1 MVEPTMVRE
10 RVTLS
15 PDDPVDLHLH
25 TFASDGRWTPE
36 ELVGYL
42 VEHGFRAAAVADHD
56 TMHSVPEMTRLCA
69 ERGIAYIPAV
79 EMTTRW
85 RNRQVHLLVYGI
97 DRSAPRAKRFMDV
110 LDLQQEQLRTT
121 SERAAALL
129 ESHGRFIPSLPE
141 VAMGLP
147 LTPHRVFTAMIRHGH
162 GNNLYQAHNIVRGLG
177 EPAMVDVP
185 LDETVAAARE
195 AGAITIVAHPGRD
208 DGFGVLK
215 ESDLDE
221 MLAEIGIDG
230 VEAHYRSYKDDDVE
244 RYRVWAER
252 NGLLVSSGSDSHWP
266 NHPVNPTPH
275 PARWVAQLLELLG
288 IDVERWEGPAW
299 VRSEPAEAVG
309 AGAVRG

>member
-1 MVEPTMVRE
+1 MTTSPMATQ

-36 ELVGYL
+36 ALVGYL

-56 TMHSVPEMTRLCA
+56 TMHSVPEMERLCA
-69 ERGIAYIPAV
+69 QHGIAYIPAV
-79 EMTTRW
+79 EMTTAW
-85 RNRQVHLLVYGI
+85 RERQVHLLVYGI
-97 DRSAPRAKRFMDV
+97 NREAPRARRFMDV
-110 LDLQQEQLRTT
+110 LQLQQDQLRSTA
-121 SERAAALL
+121 ERAAALL
-129 ESHGRFIPSLPE
+129 ETHGRFIPSLPE

-177 EPAMVDVP
+177 EPAKVDVP
-185 LDETVAAARE
+185 LGETVAAARE

-208 DGFGVLK
+208 DGFGVLR
-215 ESDLDE
+215 EPELDE
-221 MLAEIGIDG
+221 MLAEIGFDG

-244 RYRVWAER
+244 RYRRWAGR

-275 PARWVAQLLELLG
+275 PARWTAQLLELLG
-288 IDVERWEGPAW
+288 IDVTAWEGVAW
-299 VRSEPAEAVG
+299 EKPLVTATVG
-309 AGAVRG
+309 AATSS